1 MNRILFI
8 ILFISSA
15 CNIDYAKENVN
26 NMLQADTLIY
36 TQQGTNVT
44 IKYTD
49 SGYLKAVIFAKK
61 LVGYKNDGNEIIK
74 MPAGINA
81 DFYNPDGEKESHLS
95 AEQGISYQTKK
106 ITEVSK
112 NVVVIN
118 KKGEK
123 LNTEKLIWDQ
133 NQQKIYTNSFVKIT
147 TQNEIITGEGLTG
160 KQDFSEWTILKPRGV
175 IQIEKDTL

>member
-1 MNRILFI
+1 MNKIFIFILFI
-8 ILFISSA
+8 LSA

-26 NMLQADTLIY
+26 SMLQADTLLY
-36 TQQGTNVT
+36 TQQGQNVT

-49 SGYLKAVIFAKK
+49 SGFLKAVIFAKK

-74 MPAGINA
+74 MPEGIKA
-81 DFYNPDGEKESHLS
+81 DFYNQDGVKESYLT
-95 AEQGISYQTKK
+95 AEEGISYQTKK

-112 NVVVIN
+112 NVVVVN

-133 NQQKIYTNSFVKIT
+133 NEQKIYTNSFVKIT
-147 TQNEIITGEGLTG
+147 TQNEIITGDGLKG
-160 KQDFSEWTILKPRGV
+160 KQDFSEWTILKPRGI
-175 IQIEKDTL
+175 IQIEKDSL

>member
-1 MNRILFI
+1 MNRIIIF

-61 LVGYKNDGNEIIK
+61 LVGFKNDGNEIIK
-74 MPAGINA
+74 MPECI
-81 DFYNPDGEKESHLS
+81 K
-95 AEQGISYQTKK
+95 
-106 ITEVSK
+106 
-112 NVVVIN
+112 
-118 KKGEK
+118 
-123 LNTEKLIWDQ
+123 
-133 NQQKIYTNSFVKIT
+133 
-147 TQNEIITGEGLTG
+147 
-160 KQDFSEWTILKPRGV
+160 SEF
-175 IQIEKDTL
+175 